1 MQYVI
6 GMCLHQQLI
15 QQTFLEK
22 LIFLLKMSA
31 SCIKFLFCHMTDCCT
46 LNEVIYTLYL
56 QLDLADGSSIHCML
70 SCLYE
75 VTMFCNVIYYI
86 QWDGKDSLLPLQSR

>member
-1 MQYVI
+1 MSSDILINVDYYAYCY
-6 GMCLHQQLI
+6 MCSMLLECVCISKLI

-31 SCIKFLFCHMTDCCT
+31 SCIKFLFCHMTDCGT

-56 QLDLADGSSIHCML
+56 QLDLADG
-70 SCLYE
+70 
-75 VTMFCNVIYYI
+75 
-86 QWDGKDSLLPLQSR
+86 